1 MTLINEILTCQKCVL
16 AQRGSPIKPL
26 WFSKTPEY
34 ILVFE
39 TPKQEEALIGEPI
52 SILEKIFLQKSIDLK
67 KVYITTL
74 VKCPARNKKL
84 GQRLITQQDIDACVG
99 WLKQEIEHLK
109 PKKIIGFGNRIH
121 EFIVG
126 DHYNRETDLYSTHA
140 FLGYEYHAFPN
151 LKYALGR
158 SKKELVTLISNL
170 RKEVS

>member
-34 ILVFE
+34 VLVFE
-39 TPKQEEALIGEPI
+39 TPKQEEAFVGEPI
-52 SILEKIFLQKSIDLK
+52 SILEKIFLEKSIDLK
-67 KVYITTL
+67 KVYITNL

-84 GQRLITQQDIDACVG
+84 AQRTITQQDIDACVD
-99 WLKQEIEHLK
+99 WLKQEVEHLK
-109 PKKIIGFGNRIH
+109 PKKIIGFGQKIH

-126 DHYNRETDLYSTHA
+126 KQYNRVTDLYSVHQ

-151 LKYALGR
+151 LKYSLGR
-158 SKKELVTLISNL
+158 SKKELVKLISNI
-170 RKEVS
+170 RKEVT